1 MAQQVKTLDAF
12 PKDPNL
18 DPSTVSGGLL
28 PPVMPALAVG
38 GIASVLLEHMD
49 SCAQTH
55 MQTHTYT

>member
-1 MAQQVKTLDAF
+1 MAQQVRTLDAF

-18 DPSTVSGGLL
+18 DPTVPGGSL

-49 SCAQTH
+49 LCAQTH